1 MTKVI
6 RKRQRV
12 ETLQRELNL
21 EYDDINTRSKQFFG
35 TFVSS
40 KRRHTTWTNVTGIG
54 DTSRHTSASGSAS
67 GSGGVFQHTGTV
79 QAQASSDTNRAS
91 IVASA
96 ARLSGI
102 VPDIAT
108 NVSPQH
114 RARMRMTRRTDTI
127 HQSPAP
133 HPSPR

>member
-1 MTKVI
+1 M
-6 RKRQRV
+6 
-12 ETLQRELNL
+12 
-21 EYDDINTRSKQFFG
+21 
-35 TFVSS
+35 
-40 KRRHTTWTNVTGIG
+40 TGIG
-54 DTSRHTSASGSAS
+54 DTSRHTSGSAS
-67 GSGGVFQHTGTV
+67 GSGATGGVFQHTGTV